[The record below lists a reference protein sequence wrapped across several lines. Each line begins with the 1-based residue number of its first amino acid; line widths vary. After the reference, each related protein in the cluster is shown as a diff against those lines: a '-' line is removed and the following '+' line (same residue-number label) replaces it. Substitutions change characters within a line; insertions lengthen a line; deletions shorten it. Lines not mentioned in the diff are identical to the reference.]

1 MEEITEVINPNIV
14 DLHTPIELANG
25 TATKA
30 EYISTTNYN
39 MVICNLLTEELV
51 VISRNTAYEL
61 GSQPFDI
68 PATIDVVG

>member
-1 MEEITEVINPNIV
+1 MEEVTEIINPNIV
-14 DLHTPIELANG
+14 NLHAPIELANG
-25 TATKA
+25 IVTKA

-51 VISRNTAYEL
+51 AISKNAAYEL

-68 PATIDVVG
+68 PVTIESAE